1 MMIKVNDIFL
11 DFNADIEIERKV
23 KLFQNIDET
32 EGDLSFAFNVELTST
47 NLTALG
53 LPLPDSSSKR
63 VYQVAN
69 TEILDENGVT
79 VNKGSIRVERIIGRF
94 ASCSFLGGNSN
105 WFAMLTGN
113 MTYLELSDY
122 DTDLTVS
129 NVIASWDNTE
139 GIVFPI
145 IDTGTLIT
153 RGFPVFKTSDFVGSM
168 FLHTMLKEVFKQ
180 SGLKIQGELIDDPFY
195 KSLIVVTNT
204 RSQRD
209 VNNNQLYAG
218 LSDDEVVG
226 PLAIITLVFPNQ
238 TNPFYVGENIDI
250 VGDEDFYVN
259 AKMLIELEVSTTSE
273 DVLLAYVT
281 PEFLVNGAPLA
292 ANEFKVV
299 SDSRSTSTAEVLKT
313 TVFRFIVED
322 GDYITIIGTNRS
334 NVQPTT
340 LTSAY
345 VKIRP
350 LFIYKS
356 FGNSAVPLWTKRDFV
371 SNILQLFNTIVKYD
385 EYTKTVTINLFDKIK
400 EKENIDVS
408 PYIQVDSID
417 YTEFISDFGKH
428 NNFTY
433 QEGDDEDLREYN
445 ISSFIKYG
453 AGTIPAD
460 NDFLEES
467 DDVVESD
474 FTTPISYINPML
486 NASLERIQ
494 FVEFIED
501 NEEEITSVTDNGIGN
516 ARFHITDADDFYNTG
531 DLVRLETD
539 HPEYN
544 GDFYVSGVASGYID
558 VSVLD
563 FDVDATGTA
572 TRLTHKLTTDDS
584 VFLMSVTKEIPN
596 LDYSDRGGMFVET
609 TLFTE
614 SAVAF
619 FNIIRLGQP
628 FEADYKQGL
637 SFSLV
642 NNQTSYQRTLL
653 EKYWV
658 QFGRVINDPVMLKTT
673 GHLPWK
679 VYNSID
685 FLRPITVRTLESSNQ
700 YYCNR
705 IVGYKNRF
713 TPCLIELIKLP

>member
-32 EGDLSFAFNVELTST
+32 EGDLSFAFDVELTS
-47 NLTALG
+47 NNITALG
-53 LPLPDSSSKR
+53 LPFPDSASKR
-63 VYQVAN
+63 VYQVVN
-69 TEILDENGVT
+69 TEILDDNGIT

-113 MTYLELSDY
+113 MTELSLEHY
-122 DTDLTVS
+122 NTNLTAA
-129 NVIASWDNTE
+129 NIIASWNNTD
-139 GIVFPI
+139 GVIFPI

-153 RGFPVFKTSDFVGSM
+153 RGWQVFKNSDFVGSL
-168 FLHTMLKEVFKQ
+168 FAHTLLKETFKQ
-180 SGLKIQGELIDDPFY
+180 SGLKIEGELLEDVFFN
-195 KSLIVVTNT
+195 SLVVVTNT

-209 VNNNQLYAG
+209 VQNNQFYVG
-218 LSDDEVVG
+218 LSIDEVVA
-226 PLAIITLVFPNQ
+226 PLATTTLVFPNQ
-238 TNPFYVGENIDI
+238 SNPFYVGENIDI
-250 VGDEDFYVN
+250 VGNQDFYVN
-259 AKMLIELEVSTTSE
+259 AKMLIELEVNTVSE

-281 PEFLVNGAPLA
+281 PDFLINGSPLA

-299 SDSRSTSTAEVLKT
+299 SDSRSNSSNETTKT
-313 TVFRFIVED
+313 IIYRFYIQA
-322 GDYITIIGTNRS
+322 GDYITITGTNLS
-334 NVQPTT
+334 NFQPTT

-350 LFIYKS
+350 QFIFTA
-356 FGNSAVPLWTKRDFV
+356 FGNSLVPLWTKRDFV
-371 SNILQLFNTIVKYD
+371 SNILRLFNTIVKYD

-400 EKENIDVS
+400 EKENIDIS
-408 PYIQVDSID
+408 EFIEVDSVD
-417 YTEFISDFGKH
+417 YTEFISEFGKQ

-433 QEGDDEDLREYN
+433 QEGNDEDLSEYN

-453 AGTIPAD
+453 AGAIPAD

-467 DDVVESD
+467 ADVVDSD

-486 NASLERIQ
+486 NASLERIN
-494 FVEFIED
+494 FIEFIED
-501 NEEEITSVTDNGIGN
+501 NDQEITSVTDNGAGN
-516 ARFHITDADDFYNTG
+516 ARFHITDADEFYADG
-531 DLVRLETD
+531 DIVRLETD
-539 HPEYN
+539 QQEYN
-544 GDFYVSGVASGYID
+544 GDFYVSNVTSTYID
-558 VSVLD
+558 VFVLD
-563 FDVDATGTA
+563 FIGDAVGVSI
-572 TRLTHKLTTDDS
+572 RLTHKLTTDDS
-584 VFLMSVTKEIPN
+584 VYLMSVTKEIDN
-596 LDYSDRGGMFVET
+596 NDFCDRGAMFVET
-609 TLFTE
+609 TLFGD
-614 SAVAF
+614 SSLAF
-619 FNIIRLGQP
+619 FNIIRLGHT
-628 FEADYKQGL
+628 FESDYKQGL

-642 NNQTSYQRTLL
+642 NNLTSFQRTLL

-685 FLRPITVRTLESSNQ
+685 FLRPITIRSLESSNQ